1 MSQSNEQYTFE
12 PIVITQDEIEYYRG
26 LKNNI
31 LNNFILNFRDHIEVI
46 DNQLYYL
53 KHQFFVINRK
63 NLIETLDWDE
73 VHQIQQSYINRKT
86 ELLQQKE
93 LKERKI
99 QIIENICQK
108 ENTTKIIVIFKM
120 TTLTRTLK

>member
-1 MSQSNEQYTFE
+1 MSQSNEQYIFE

-53 KHQFFVINRK
+53 KH
-63 NLIETLDWDE
+63 
-73 VHQIQQSYINRKT
+73 
-86 ELLQQKE
+86 
-93 LKERKI
+93 
-99 QIIENICQK
+99 
-108 ENTTKIIVIFKM
+108 
-120 TTLTRTLK
+120 